1 MDRIDPPSADTVAAF
16 EAAPSAEARLT
27 LLRSH
32 YAVETVHPDRG
43 LEDDAV
49 YFVNG
54 GRSTYLIRTSSPAV
68 VDGQVHFRSW
78 VTDAAMK
85 PLPVDRLKAAIERQL
100 VHRLRP
106 KALDVAAR
114 DQILDVGGFS
124 QLIEAAQRT
133 GLVPGIATIIQ
144 VRDCEFRLGRH
155 LQALQ
160 LMESQWQAF
169 SIKASQRTQ
178 QIAREDQDIASGRIK
193 MSPRELQV
201 KRQRDRQ
208 QTQAID
214 RARTRFLR
222 VVEGLRTIVQR
233 GI

>member
-1 MDRIDPPSADTVAAF
+1 MGHIDPPPGHLAAAF
-16 EAAPSAEARLT
+16 DEAAGPDDQLA

-32 YAVETVHPDRG
+32 YTVEAVHASQEI
-43 LEDDAV
+43 EDDAV
-49 YFVNG
+49 YYVIG
-54 GRSTYLIRTSSPAV
+54 GRTNYLIRTQSPAI

-78 VTDAAMK
+78 LSDAPMK
-85 PLPVDRLKAAIERQL
+85 PLAADRLEAAIDRRL
-100 VHRLRP
+100 VHRVRSTS
-106 KALDVAAR
+106 LDVAER
-114 DQILDVGGFS
+114 DRILDVGGFS
-124 QLIEAAQRT
+124 QLIDAAQRT

-155 LQALQ
+155 QQALQ

-178 QIAREDQDIASGRIK
+178 QIAREDQDIASGRIT

-233 GI
+233 GM